1 MTTTNIDPDL
11 TPEVA
16 ALVMR
21 LSSPLLP
28 PTAAQRVWG
37 DPHPGL
43 SSGEAATLAI
53 ARLIATGRAD
63 DPLIGEL
70 LPRLDA
76 TLAALVRAAMPHVA
90 SIHVCA
96 HCGFEIV
103 NEDPHTNCAGEDVHA
118 LCCEMCA

>member
-1 MTTTNIDPDL
+1 MTTTNIDHQL

-76 TLAALVRAAMPHVA
+76 TLQVFVRAAMPPVA

-103 NEDPHTNCAGEDVHA
+103 NEDPHTNEDGEDVHA

>member
-11 TPEVA
+11 TPEII

-43 SSGEAATLAI
+43 STGEAATLTI
-53 ARLIATGRAD
+53 ARLIARGNHD
-63 DPLIGEL
+63 DPQVGEL

-76 TLAALVRAAMPHVA
+76 TLQAFVRAAMPHVA

-103 NEDPHTNCAGEDVHA
+103 NEDPHTNFAGEDVHA

>member
-1 MTTTNIDPDL
+1 MTTNFDPTL
-11 TPEVA
+11 SPEVT
-16 ALVMR
+16 ALVMH

-28 PTAAQRVWG
+28 PTAAERVWG

-43 SSGEAATLAI
+43 SSGEAATLTI
-53 ARLIATGRAD
+53 ARLIARGNHD
-63 DPLIGEL
+63 DPQVGEL

-76 TLAALVRAAMPHVA
+76 TLQALARAAMPPRE

-103 NEDPHTNCAGEDVHA
+103 NEDPHTNLAGEDVHA

>member
-1 MTTTNIDPDL
+1 MTTNFDPTL
-11 TPEVA
+11 SPEVA

-28 PTAAQRVWG
+28 PTAAERVWG

-53 ARLIATGRAD
+53 ARLIASGRAD

-76 TLAALVRAAMPHVA
+76 TLQALARAAMPHVA

-103 NEDPHTNCAGEDVHA
+103 NEDPHTNGVGEDVHA